1 MPPGM
6 KGRVMFFLL
15 RTAFWISVVLV
26 LLPTGETKPQSDA
39 AKVGAVDAISA
50 ASSAVSDMSQFC
62 SRNPD
67 ACVTGSHAAVAFG
80 QRAQAG
86 AKMVYDFLSERLETG
101 SVAPERKNVHS
112 KADKSAD
119 KSQSG
124 KTVKV
129 DRPEKQAPA
138 KSQHTL
144 KPSDL
149 APAYR
154 DPPRREAT
162 NPQPRD
168 KRG

>member
-26 LLPTGETKPQSDA
+26 LLPTGETKPQSEG
-39 AKVGAVDAISA
+39 AKVGAVDALSA
-50 ASSAVSDMSQFC
+50 ASSTVADMSQFC
-62 SRNPD
+62 SRNPET
-67 ACVTGSHAAVAFG
+67 CLTGSHAAVAFG

-86 AKMVYDFLSERLETG
+86 AKMVYDFLSERWETG
-101 SVAPERKNVHS
+101 SVPAEQKT
-112 KADKSAD
+112 A
-119 KSQSG
+119 QG
-124 KTVKV
+124 KTEKPQVGKTAKTEK
-129 DRPEKQAPA
+129 PEKQAPA

-154 DPPRREAT
+154 EPRREAT

-168 KRG
+168 KRS